1 MKLLSVDKNAITQVE
16 SQIEQDENIQDVAVK
31 VSCRTIKL
39 LINYQII
46 FKLILLN
53 L

>member
-16 SQIEQDENIQDVAVK
+16 SQIEQDENIQDVA
-31 VSCRTIKL
+31 IKLVVVQLSL